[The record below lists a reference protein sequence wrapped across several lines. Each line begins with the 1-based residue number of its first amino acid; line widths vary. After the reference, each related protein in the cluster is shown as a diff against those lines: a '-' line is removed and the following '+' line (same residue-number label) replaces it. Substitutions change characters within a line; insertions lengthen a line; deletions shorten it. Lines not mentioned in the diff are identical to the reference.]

1 MHTYFWHM
9 LDGIAKLQF
18 NASLFNVQT
27 QINKRD
33 NRIHFVLQDDTD
45 VTGNILNVSFSARR
59 PEAEIGV
66 SGDTS
71 QYYSPTHL
79 RERVYLH
86 RATLA
91 RLATVQVR
99 RQTNQYIKGNNTILY
114 SLLNKCCTAV

>member
-1 MHTYFWHM
+1 MQNTALLPYAW
-9 LDGIAKLQF
+9 QF
-18 NASLFNVQT
+18 TFVSLK
-27 QINKRD
+27 IL
-33 NRIHFVLQDDTD
+33 HFVLQDDTD

-79 RERVYLH
+79 REKVYLH

-99 RQTNQYIKGNNTILY
+99 Q
-114 SLLNKCCTAV
+114 